1 MHQLGIVHLDVK
13 PANVLLRTS
22 GQPLLLDFGA
32 AQTLDSDKPFGDFQ
46 TLTHGFA
53 PPEQYLDGQ
62 LGVWTDIYGL
72 SATIYNCI
80 TGTPPT
86 PALKRKNG
94 ESLEKITVTR
104 AKDYPYT
111 LLKTVESALSINESE
126 RPEDMQSFLS
136 MAFGASGASSGDRST

>member
-1 MHQLGIVHLDVK
+1 MTIAGLYNYWIVI
-13 PANVLLRTS
+13 LLMMT
-22 GQPLLLDFGA
+22 GFYVVILLDFGA

-86 PALKRKNG
+86 PALKRKKG

-104 AKDYPYT
+104 AKEYPYT
-111 LLKTVESALSINESE
+111 LLKTVESALPQAP
-126 RPEDMQSFLS
+126 RP
-136 MAFGASGASSGDRST
+136 